1 MKTTNKLL
9 IVMVLLVSL
18 LSISAVS
25 ATDVN
30 DTSIDEVDDS
40 TVIDT
45 PTTPDDST
53 DTPEI
58 PVDDSKDENNT
69 SETPAGNSTTE
80 DNETNIPTEGD
91 NETTEGDNSLV
102 AEDIEMFYKNGTRYE
117 VVLTDGNGNPL
128 ANQTIIITI
137 DGVDYE
143 KVTDENG
150 IASLAINLRAGTYTI
165 TSTFNG
171 TSINS
176 TITILNTLEA
186 DNIIKYFKNGTH
198 YYVLVVDGQGNPI
211 ANQTVTMNIDG
222 VLYTKVT
229 DENGIAKLSINLR
242 PGEYIIT
249 TNGPNGAVISNKITV
264 LPTLYGENVVK
275 YFKNGTHYYV
285 LVVDGQGNPIANQTV
300 TMNIDGVL
308 YTKVTDENGIAKLS
322 INLRP
327 GEYIITVSCNGAV
340 TSSTITVNKLPA
352 SVKVTNTTVNKNG
365 KLEVTVTSDGKP
377 IVGQRVYF
385 VYNDI
390 AYYSISNEN
399 GVASIGI
406 GLPEGKYT
414 FMVGI
419 LDNMYYTNALVY
431 TTVTVQ

>member
-45 PTTPDDST
+45 PTTPDDTT

-69 SETPAGNSTTE
+69 YETPTGNSTTE

-222 VLYTKVT
+222 VFYTKVT

-249 TNGPNGAVISNKITV
+249 TNGPNGAVISNKNTV
-264 LPTLYGENVVK
+264 
-275 YFKNGTHYYV
+275 
-285 LVVDGQGNPIANQTV
+285 
-300 TMNIDGVL
+300 
-308 YTKVTDENGIAKLS
+308 
-322 INLRP
+322 
-327 GEYIITVSCNGAV
+327 
-340 TSSTITVNKLPA
+340 
-352 SVKVTNTTVNKNG
+352 
-365 KLEVTVTSDGKP
+365 
-377 IVGQRVYF
+377 
-385 VYNDI
+385 
-390 AYYSISNEN
+390 
-399 GVASIGI
+399 
-406 GLPEGKYT
+406 
-414 FMVGI
+414 
-419 LDNMYYTNALVY
+419 
-431 TTVTVQ
+431 

>member
-45 PTTPDDST
+45 PTTPDDTT

-69 SETPAGNSTTE
+69 YETPTGNSTTE

-222 VLYTKVT
+222 VFYTKVT

-242 PGEYIIT
+242 PGKYIIT

-264 LPTLYGENVVK
+264 LSTLIVEDMTKDYNKSANYTVK
-275 YFKNGTHYYV
+275 V
-285 LVVDGQGNPIANQTV
+285 LDEQGNPLANQTV
-300 TMNIDGVL
+300 TLNVNGVF
-308 YTKVTDENGIAKLS
+308 YEKITDENGIARLA
-322 INLRP
+322 INLNP
-327 GEYIITVSCNGAV
+327 GKYIITASCNGSV

-352 SVKVTNTTVNKNG
+352 TVKVTNTTVNKNG

-419 LDNMYYTNALVY
+419 LDNIYYTNALVY

>member
-222 VLYTKVT
+222 V
-229 DENGIAKLSINLR
+229 
-242 PGEYIIT
+242 
-249 TNGPNGAVISNKITV
+249 
-264 LPTLYGENVVK
+264 
-275 YFKNGTHYYV
+275 F
-285 LVVDGQGNPIANQTV
+285 
-300 TMNIDGVL
+300 

>member
-264 LPTLYGENVVK
+264 LSKLIVEDMTKDYNKSANYTVK
-275 YFKNGTHYYV
+275 V
-285 LVVDGQGNPIANQTV
+285 LDDQGNPIANQTV

-308 YTKVTDENGIAKLS
+308 YTKVTDENGLAKLS

>member
-69 SETPAGNSTTE
+69 SETPTGNSTTE

-91 NETTEGDNSLV
+91 NETTEGDSSLV